1 VTVGLLVAACGS
13 SGHAPQTF
21 HPAGSTTPTASAPAS
36 SAPGGPGGVVIPP
49 FGANAHV
56 KMTSYLPK
64 DADTAQAVVA
74 AKDFLLAVLYA
85 DYTGGK
91 DHRWMGYVSGPKVR
105 SGLAAQLAQ
114 PGVTTESFRGTMR
127 FWHMSAIKTAAAP
140 KASVEVTECVD
151 SSHALNTSLS
161 TGKVLPRSKQLSTD
175 ENFYSNSD
183 VLIKDRNGQWRVISI
198 LPAIYYPRAPEC
210 KK

>member
-1 VTVGLLVAACGS
+1 VTAGLLVAACGS
-13 SGHAPQTF
+13 SAHAPKTF
-21 HPAGSTTPTASAPAS
+21 HPAGSTTPPASAPAS
-36 SAPGGPGGVVIPP
+36 SAPGGPDGVAIPP

-64 DADTAQAVVA
+64 DADTAQAVLA

-85 DYTGGK
+85 DYTGGQ
-91 DHRWMGYVSGPKVR
+91 DHRWMDYVAGSKVR

-140 KASVEVTECVD
+140 KATVEVTECVD

-161 TGKVLPRSKQLSTD
+161 TGKVLPRSKQLSAD

-198 LPAIYYPRAPEC
+198 PPAIYYPRAPEC